1 MIRVTSFLFG
11 LFFVINNA
19 YTIENQRDSLK
30 SNYNDTTKFIVI
42 EKGSISYIFGKNSF
56 ALSIK
61 DSAISLCDNA
71 IRKGLSI
78 IGENNFTTKY
88 RIQFIDS
95 EDEMERYTG
104 GRTYGG
110 YADHPNHIVYIS
122 FRKEEIGPITH
133 ELMHMISMS
142 SWGFPPKS
150 MTWMN
155 EGLSTYTANY
165 CSGYTVDELYRF
177 FLSKNMLFSMD
188 SLTINFYKNKDM
200 IAYHQSAFIVQYL
213 LDNFGITKFKEL
225 WQAGF
230 QDFDKI
236 YGFSFEKLESDIKV
250 FLNNKY
256 PVPPAI
262 DWDIVG
268 KGCELINLKE
278 KSK

>member
-1 MIRVTSFLFG
+1 MIRVTLFLFG
-11 LFFVINNA
+11 LFFVINNT

-30 SNYNDTTKFIVI
+30 SNYNDTTKFTVI
-42 EKGSISYIFGKNSF
+42 EKGSISYIFSKNSF

-95 EDEMERYTG
+95 EDEMEKYTG

-110 YADHPNHIVYIS
+110 FADHPNHIVYIS

-142 SWGFPPKS
+142 AWGYPPKS

-155 EGLSTYTANY
+155 EGFSTYTANY
-165 CSGYTVDELYRF
+165 CSGYTVDELYSF

-188 SLTINFYKNKDM
+188 SLTSNFYNNKDM

-213 LDNFGITKFKEL
+213 LENFGVKKTKEL

-236 YGFSFEKLESDIKV
+236 YGFSFEKLENDIKV
-250 FLNNKY
+250 YLNNKY
-256 PVPPAI
+256 QIPPAI
-262 DWDIVG
+262 NWDILG

-278 KSK
+278 KSE